1 MAFTVPIFTKLTPLL
16 RIFTQLGQ
24 EACKWRLDIHFRPRV
39 RCHCHWDDFHKLVLA
54 RQLIF
59 SNFLTEFHKSPTTVQ
74 SVILRPRQTV
84 RRGLHLWRSYY
95 YFVRNVQLLFSEK
108 KSSRQ
113 TAILCT
119 TFDFKQSWTCR
130 SLDHTPEQER
140 LLLASPPYNRVEE
153 DAVCARRFTGFVCCL
168 MRSPHDLELQWEAS
182 ARFCECVIVCVCVC
196 V

>member
-95 YFVRNVQLLFSEK
+95 YFVRNVQLLFSENKVWGRRQYCAQLLILSSPEPVVQRLTRRNKNACCWLARLTSVSK
-108 KSSRQ
+108 KM
-113 TAILCT
+113 
-119 TFDFKQSWTCR
+119 
-130 SLDHTPEQER
+130 
-140 LLLASPPYNRVEE
+140 PYVH
-153 DAVCARRFTGFVCCL
+153 G
-168 MRSPHDLELQWEAS
+168 DLQALSVVW
-182 ARFCECVIVCVCVC
+182 CVHHMI
-196 V
+196 